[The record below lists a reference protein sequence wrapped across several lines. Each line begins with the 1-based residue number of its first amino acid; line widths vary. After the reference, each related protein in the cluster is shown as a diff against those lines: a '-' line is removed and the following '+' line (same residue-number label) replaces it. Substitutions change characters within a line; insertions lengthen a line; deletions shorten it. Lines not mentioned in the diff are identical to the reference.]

1 MLVYLNERMNRIK
14 DLRWQIGTGLPD
26 NVSSNLSHGER
37 AFFTKYSENLNEYMR
52 EVDLNLTL
60 DLEPPK
66 HHKIQVRCLEERGE
80 LFTRDGSVDLKRNTV
95 HLMWREEAQ
104 PLIREG
110 VLEQLDDD
118 GC

>member
-1 MLVYLNERMNRIK
+1 
-14 DLRWQIGTGLPD
+14 
-26 NVSSNLSHGER
+26 
-37 AFFTKYSENLNEYMR
+37 
-52 EVDLNLTL
+52 
-60 DLEPPK
+60 LED
-66 HHKIQVRCLEERGE
+66 RGE